1 MTTAQ
6 TMKSPVGDD
15 LIDAA
20 AFAGCAPETLEKAG
34 GSDLPAMISGGA
46 GRAKEVIARAL
57 HSCSPRSRGPFVTL
71 NLGLVP
77 ADSLEIELFG
87 HEDLRV
93 ANLQDMSSGALKR
106 ARGGTLFLDE
116 IGELSLAAQSRLL
129 RFLQAG
135 SNERLKN
142 RSESVR
148 LISASRKDIFSLAEE
163 GRFLKELFFEM
174 SVIPFRI
181 PPLSSHA
188 NDVDRLLNFFFASAA
203 GEGLPRK
210 DIEPGAIDC
219 LRRHHWPGDLR
230 ELESVAWRLVALYP
244 ETLITPQIV
253 EQELSSAKAIDA
265 NQVIAVAGA
274 SGFRQIVSQ
283 YLASLFHECDPAL
296 PADGLYWRIL
306 EDLEQP
312 LISAALSAT
321 RGNQIRAAKLL
332 GLNRNT
338 LRRKVRDLDH
348 ITIRW
353 TR

>member
-1 MTTAQ
+1 MTMAQ
-6 TMKSPVGDD
+6 TMKSPVSDD
-15 LIDAA
+15 LNAAA

-34 GSDLPAMISGGA
+34 NSDLPAMISGGA
-46 GRAKEVIARAL
+46 GRAKEIIARAL
-57 HSCSPRSRGPFVTL
+57 HNCSPRARGPFVTL

-87 HEDLRV
+87 HEDQRV
-93 ANLQDMSSGALKR
+93 ANLQDMTSGALKR

-116 IGELSLAAQSRLL
+116 IGELSLSSQTRLL

-135 SNERLKN
+135 ANERLN

-148 LISASRKDIFSLAEE
+148 LISASKKEIYSFVEA

-181 PPLSSHA
+181 PPLSSHS

-210 DIEPGAIDC
+210 DIEPGAIEC
-219 LRRHHWPGDLR
+219 LRRHNWPGDLR

-253 EQELSSAKAIDA
+253 EQELSNAKAIDT
-265 NQVIAVAGA
+265 NQVIAVGGA
-274 SGFRQIVSQ
+274 NGFRQIVSQ
-283 YLASLFHECDPAL
+283 YLAGLFNESDPAL

>member
-1 MTTAQ
+1 MSTAQ
-6 TMKSPVGDD
+6 TRKCLVSED

-34 GSDLPAMISGGA
+34 RSDLPAMISGGS

-57 HSCSPRSRGPFVTL
+57 HNCSPRSQGPFVIL
-71 NLGLVP
+71 NAGLIP
-77 ADSLEIELFG
+77 ADALEAELFG
-87 HEDLRV
+87 EDV
-93 ANLQDMSSGALKR
+93 TPFQEMPSGALKR

-116 IGELSLAAQSRLL
+116 IGELPPPSQFRLL
-129 RFLQAG
+129 QLLQTF
-135 SNERLKN
+135 SNERLN
-142 RSESVR
+142 SRSDGVR
-148 LISASRKDIFSLAEE
+148 LISASKRDISSLLEE
-163 GRFLKELFFEM
+163 KRFLKELFFEI

-181 PPLSSHA
+181 PPLSSRP
-188 NDVDRLLNFFFASAA
+188 NDVDRLLSFFFASAA

-210 DIEPGAIDC
+210 DIGPEAIEC
-219 LRRHHWPGDLR
+219 LRRYDWPGDLR

-244 ETLITPQIV
+244 QTSVTPQIV
-253 EQELSSAKAIDA
+253 AQELSHGKAIDT
-265 NQVIAVAGA
+265 NHLGGGENL
-274 SGFRQIVSQ
+274 SGFRQIVAQ
-283 YLASLFHECDPAL
+283 YLADLFDECDPEL